1 MSSQMQGRSQP
12 NYKFW
17 LLSAFLVLVFLL
29 GGSSHKDVQSL
40 AILRPA
46 SILLCALALTTL
58 HFKDVNQYRAIFLL
72 FGMIVMLTV
81 FYLVPLPPAIASFFQ
96 PLDLVRSINAE
107 IGITTNGQ
115 AISADPT
122 ESWDTLYSLATPM
135 AVLLLAVQLPDRD
148 KYRLLPLLIVLSCI
162 SGVLGILQL
171 LSSPTGPL
179 YFYNITHSGSAVGLF
194 ANRNH
199 SATLLACVFP
209 MLAVFAAGTGRT
221 DNLDGRKILAAAIA
235 LVVLPLILVTG
246 SRSGFVAAIFGC
258 LGALFLLPKGSE
270 KLKSSKS
277 KKFFRKYQTFIIG
290 ASAFFI
296 LVSVTLLFSRGFALE
311 RLFTEMPGSDGRK
324 DFVVISAKI
333 FTNDF
338 FWGAGPGALANVYK
352 IYEPFNLLDATFLNR
367 AHNDYVETLVTYG
380 ALGLLLFGFV
390 ALYVVWK
397 AAAHWIRSKSQSSA
411 SSFGRMAS
419 LVICIMAIASVSDYP
434 LRTPTMMSVM
444 AIVFLWMSGS
454 NSTFVQKR
462 TDEGKPALARR
473 S

>member
-1 MSSQMQGRSQP
+1 MSRPMQSRSQP

-17 LLSAFLVLVFLL
+17 LLSAFLVIIFLL

-58 HFKDVNQYRAIFLL
+58 RLRDVNQYRVLFLL
-72 FGMIVMLTV
+72 LGTIVVLTV
-81 FYLVPLPPAIASFFQ
+81 FYLVPFSPAIASFFQ
-96 PLDLVRSINAE
+96 HLDLMRSIRTE
-107 IGITTNGQ
+107 IGISNNGQ

-122 ESWDTLYSLATPM
+122 ESWDTLYSLATPI
-135 AVLLLAVQLPDRD
+135 AVFLLAVQLSDRD
-148 KYRLLPLLIVLSCI
+148 KYRLLPLLIALSCV

-179 YFYNITHSGSAVGLF
+179 YFYSITHSGSAVGLF

-209 MLAVFAAGTGRT
+209 MLAVFAAGTGRS
-221 DNLDGRKILAAAIA
+221 DNLDGRKILSAAIA

-246 SRSGFVAAIFGC
+246 SRSGFVTAIFGC
-258 LGALFLLPKGSE
+258 AGTLVLWPKGSE

-277 KKFFRKYQTFIIG
+277 KKFFRKYQTAIVGI
-290 ASAFFI
+290 SAFFI
-296 LVSVTLLFSRGFALE
+296 LVSVTILFSRGFALE

-324 DFVVISAKI
+324 DFVVISARI

-352 IYEPFNLLDATFLNR
+352 IYEPFDLLDATFLNR

-380 ALGLLLFGFV
+380 AFGLLLFILG
-390 ALYVVWK
+390 ALYIVWK
-397 AAAHWIRSKSQSSA
+397 AAAFWRAPKSQSLA
-411 SSFGRMAS
+411 SSFGKMAS
-419 LVICIMAIASVSDYP
+419 LVICIVAIASVSDYS
-434 LRTPTMMSVM
+434 LRTPTIMSVM
-444 AIVFLWMSGS
+444 VIILLWMSGP
-454 NSTFVQKR
+454 NSGSTIPNSPGRLKQR
-462 TDEGKPALARR
+462 
-473 S
+473 